1 MISQSSA
8 EMFVSVYT
16 SNTFTL
22 THAAYCRQF
31 EVTLKSVLKAKESK
45 AKQATR
51 NEQPEFS
58 VAHAVNRTTDIL

>member
-31 EVTLKSVLKAKESK
+31 EVTLKSVLKAKELK

-51 NEQPEFS
+51 NKQPEFS